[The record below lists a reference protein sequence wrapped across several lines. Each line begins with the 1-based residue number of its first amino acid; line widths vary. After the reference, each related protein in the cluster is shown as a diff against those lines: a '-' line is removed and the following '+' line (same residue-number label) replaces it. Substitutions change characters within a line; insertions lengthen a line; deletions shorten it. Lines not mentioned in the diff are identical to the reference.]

1 MTRRSRSTA
10 DRPVLP
16 PEEVAR
22 LTEDLARQVRER
34 DALLVTGRELRRHA
48 QALMRRI
55 HARST
60 EEDEVRALS
69 EEAVRLLREPGAE
82 EGAFDALQEY
92 VEARLL
98 WAVTRDE
105 PLPLAQELGVSS
117 VVYLSGLG
125 DLVGEVRRLALDA
138 LSRGDLNAAS
148 ASLRLMEELF
158 HLLLSFDVP
167 RGLLPLK
174 PKQDSARALL
184 ERTRSEV
191 VLARV
196 MARAPP
202 AHPPVGA
209 AERGGERPKGP
220 GARRGPVP

>member
-1 MTRRSRSTA
+1 MTRRSPSTA
-10 DRPVLP
+10 ERPVLP

-48 QALMRRI
+48 QALMRRM

-60 EEDEVRALS
+60 GEEEVRALS
-69 EEAVRLLREPGAE
+69 EEAFRLLREPGAE
-82 EGAFDALQEY
+82 EAAFDALQEY

-98 WAVTRDE
+98 WAVTRAE
-105 PLPLAQELGVSS
+105 PLPLARELGVSS
-117 VVYLSGLG
+117 VVYLSGVG

-138 LSRGDLNAAS
+138 LSRGDLGAAE

-167 RGLLPLK
+167 RSLLPLK

-196 MARAPP
+196 MDR
-202 AHPPVGA
+202 AHPRRVRGSP
-209 AERGGERPKGP
+209 ERRGERAKGP

>member
-1 MTRRSRSTA
+1 MTRRSPSTA

-16 PEEVAR
+16 LAEVTR

-34 DALLVTGRELRRHA
+34 DGVALAGRELRRHA
-48 QALMRRI
+48 QALMRRV
-55 HARST
+55 HANAA
-60 EEDEVRALS
+60 EPPEVRALA
-69 EEAVRLLREPGAE
+69 EEAGRLLREPGAE

-98 WAVTRDE
+98 WSVTREE
-105 PLPLAQELGVSS
+105 PLPLARELGVSS
-117 VVYLSGLG
+117 VVYLSGIG

-138 LSRGDLNAAS
+138 LSRGEIGRAEG
-148 ASLRLMEELF
+148 SLRLMEELF

-167 RGLLPLK
+167 RSLLPLK

-196 MARAPP
+196 MARA
-202 AHPPVGA
+202 HPPGVGGA
-209 AERGGERPKGP
+209 PGRGGERSKRPA
-220 GARRGPVP
+220 ARGETVP